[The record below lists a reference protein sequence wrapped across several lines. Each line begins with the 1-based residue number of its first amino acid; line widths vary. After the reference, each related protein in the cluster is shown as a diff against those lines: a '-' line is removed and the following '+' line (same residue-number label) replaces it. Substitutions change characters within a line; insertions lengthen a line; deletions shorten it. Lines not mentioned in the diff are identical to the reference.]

1 MQNYI
6 IGIID
11 LLLQI
16 PKRNRFVGNLKRSME
31 SRCESASKI
40 LHHDRYTQDHATNKN
55 EGSRVKSIETAL
67 TDTIFSRNLVKSFSS
82 PNILSW
88 QAPRNVAHSNL
99 FPESILVHC
108 FVSFFHF
115 SISIYCI

>member
-1 MQNYI
+1 MQKYI

-11 LLLQI
+11 LLLQV

-40 LHHDRYTQDHATNKN
+40 LHHGRYTQDHATNKN

-82 PNILSW
+82 PNILS
-88 QAPRNVAHSNL
+88 
-99 FPESILVHC
+99 
-108 FVSFFHF
+108 
-115 SISIYCI
+115 